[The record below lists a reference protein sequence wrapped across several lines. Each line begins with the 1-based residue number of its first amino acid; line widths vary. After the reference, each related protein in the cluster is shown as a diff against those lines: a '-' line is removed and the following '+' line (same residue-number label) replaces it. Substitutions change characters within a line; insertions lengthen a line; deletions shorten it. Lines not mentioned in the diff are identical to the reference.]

1 MSHAPALFSL
11 QAVVKRYQRG
21 DDVVCIFN
29 SLDLDIHSGDFL
41 AMMGPSGSGKS
52 TLLNLLGGID
62 RADAGRILFRG
73 QAMDTLSEAQL
84 SQWRARH
91 AAFIFQQFNLLPMLS
106 VARNVELP
114 LMLTAMS
121 SAQRRERVAAA
132 LELVGLPTQS
142 ARLPSQLSGGQQ
154 QRVAIARAI
163 VSDTEVILCDEP
175 TGNLDR
181 HTSDEVLQILALLNR
196 ELGKTIVMVTHD
208 PQAAAVASRRMHL
221 DKGQFLALPD
231 TAANAARV
239 AAERAAL
246 AAA

>member
-1 MSHAPALFSL
+1 MSTAPALFTL
-11 QAVVKRYQRG
+11 QGVVKRYQRG
-21 DDVVCIFN
+21 DDVVSIFN
-29 SLDLDIHSGDFL
+29 HLDLDIHGGDFL

-73 QAMDTLSEAQL
+73 QALGDMTEAQL

-91 AAFIFQQFNLLPMLS
+91 AAFIFQQYNLLPMLS

-121 SAQRRERVAAA
+121 SAQRRERVVTA
-132 LELVGLPTQS
+132 LELVGLPSQA

-163 VSDTEVILCDEP
+163 VSDTEIILCDEP

-181 HTSDEVLQILALLNR
+181 HTSDEVLQILSLLNR

-208 PQAAAVASRRMHL
+208 PHAAAVAARRMHL

-239 AAERAAL
+239 TPEGAKPL
-246 AAA
+246 AA